1 MQATSVIKGKHVG
14 LLKSSGRQ
22 MNVAYYFRFLLIL
35 FLEICEQH
43 YKINFTHDF
52 LSFRSFVIRG
62 CSCIAFWDGRQPVPI
77 LTTLWSW
84 GRVVRNIFKDTMDSL
99 THSFVIPVATV
110 DLPLSMPCSSEES
123 EMMMNKT
130 YLIWHSEYPNSH
142 LLNRWVCSSWIL
154 DILKNLDKKCPFSPL
169 LVDRNNEVCDT

>member
-99 THSFVIPVATV
+99 ICYTRRYCRPPIIYAVFFRGIGDDDEQNLLDLTFRISKQPLVEPVGLLIM
-110 DLPLSMPCSSEES
+110 DPRYFKES
-123 EMMMNKT
+123 G
-130 YLIWHSEYPNSH
+130 
-142 LLNRWVCSSWIL
+142 
-154 DILKNLDKKCPFSPL
+154 
-169 LVDRNNEVCDT
+169 

>member
-43 YKINFTHDF
+43 YKIYFTHDF

-62 CSCIAFWDGRQPVPI
+62 CSCIAFWDGRQPP
-77 LTTLWSW
+77 
-84 GRVVRNIFKDTMDSL
+84 
-99 THSFVIPVATV
+99 
-110 DLPLSMPCSSEES
+110 
-123 EMMMNKT
+123 
-130 YLIWHSEYPNSH
+130 YSH
-142 LLNRWVCSSWIL
+142 LCDHEVESWETSLKTPWTHCTFICYTRRYCRPPIIYAVFFRGIGDDDEQNLL
-154 DILKNLDKKCPFSPL
+154 DLTFRISKQPL
-169 LVDRNNEVCDT
+169 VEPVGLLIMDPRYFKESG